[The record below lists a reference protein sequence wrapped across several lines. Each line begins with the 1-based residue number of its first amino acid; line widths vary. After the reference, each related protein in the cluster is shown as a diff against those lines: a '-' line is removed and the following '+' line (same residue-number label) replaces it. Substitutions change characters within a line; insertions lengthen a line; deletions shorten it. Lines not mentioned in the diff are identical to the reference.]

1 MTAKRLIIII
11 SVYLLSVTSDVI
23 AGYCWKMDAWR
34 AQVRRL
40 SRLSEDTEVD
50 AVVVARFK
58 KNNHDIYTFDLIETW
73 PHFNE
78 GFPAIEPNKEAHSFK
93 VRVPRHLLKC
103 APKYDFFNFQKYYLI
118 LKKMPSHDNVDFKLL
133 EQLVP
138 TSMSGMRRKIY
149 EAVCKEKDC
158 PLVGLAHISDSIDW
172 RSNNI
177 IMNEGFVSWTTCR
190 VQTSLWSDEYKLE
203 WFKDNVRIDPVK
215 EFYVDGR
222 LISVFSPFWMT
233 KIPDEENRVQVKG
246 EEGASLVIMEAKPEF
261 SGEYTC
267 RVTVMKNNLEEMLE
281 PKLQEMIKPYKE
293 TNAEHEVVTKISVVS
308 WPYDEI
314 YCKSNDH
321 CNNNGVCMFN
331 VNHMHKKKCI
341 CDLGYEGDTCG
352 DKTTD
357 ADHE

>member
-1 MTAKRLIIII
+1 M
-11 SVYLLSVTSDVI
+11 
-23 AGYCWKMDAWR
+23 
-34 AQVRRL
+34 
-40 SRLSEDTEVD
+40 
-50 AVVVARFK
+50 
-58 KNNHDIYTFDLIETW
+58 
-73 PHFNE
+73 
-78 GFPAIEPNKEAHSFK
+78 
-93 VRVPRHLLKC
+93 
-103 APKYDFFNFQKYYLI
+103 YDFFNFQKYYLI

-222 LISVFSPFWMT
+222 LITVFSPFWYT

-246 EEGASLVIMEAKPEF
+246 EEGASLVIMEAKREF

-267 RVTVMKNNLEEMLE
+267 RVTVN
-281 PKLQEMIKPYKE
+281 E

-308 WPYDEI
+308 PYDEI

-331 VNHMHKKKCI
+331 VHHMHKKKCI

-352 DKTTD
+352 NKTTG